1 MKLSTLS
8 SRFHSSVLACIVA
21 AAVVAP
27 GYSAIAQSS
36 PVREV
41 ANVPFDFRSGSNL
54 MPAGKY
60 EITKL
65 SDHILLLRGT
75 DQARSQIIPAFDT
88 ISMKPQNHGKLVFHR
103 YGNQYFLYQVWSEGH
118 SDGFQLPKG
127 HAEKEMLRAK
137 AEPVHSTTELALN
150 QEPR

>member
-27 GYSAIAQSS
+27 GYTAIAQSS
-36 PVREV
+36 TIHEV
-41 ANVPFDFRSGSNL
+41 ANVPFDFRSGSHL

-75 DQARSQIIPAFDT
+75 DQDRSQVVPAFDA
-88 ISMKPQNHGKLVFHR
+88 ISMKVQDHGKLVFHR
-103 YGNQYFLYQVWSEGH
+103 YGNQYFLYQVWSQGRSE
-118 SDGFQLPKG
+118 GFQVPKG
-127 HAEKEMLRAK
+127 HTEKEMLRAK
-137 AEPVHSTTELALN
+137 AEPAPSTTELALN